1 MTVSLRKRVVK
12 WKHMIKE
19 INARLYQLH
28 SALFLMTNIVSSI
41 QRTLSTND
49 NDFYRNKHAHV
60 QQHTPIWFCFRVHTK
75 TGHVNSTIESF
86 MLCRCLNCVTKNPS
100 NKLLIR
106 NKLKQPFILK
116 FTFVIGNFILYIIVF
131 LKINR
136 FASRNFF
143 EIQRIIFLD
152 EWKFY
157 VAEICLVK
165 QRYIAILR

>member
-1 MTVSLRKRVVK
+1 MKSMFYFWVSYLLKLRSFITQVCIKVIKCPMTVSLRKRVVK

-41 QRTLSTND
+41 QRTPITND

-75 TGHVNSTIESF
+75 TGHVNSRVESF

-106 NKLKQPFILK
+106 NNLKQSFIST
-116 FTFVIGNFILYIIVF
+116 FTFVIGNFHFVYHCF
-131 LKINR
+131 PKMK
-136 FASRNFF
+136 
-143 EIQRIIFLD
+143 Q
-152 EWKFY
+152 
-157 VAEICLVK
+157 IC
-165 QRYIAILR
+165 

>member
-1 MTVSLRKRVVK
+1 MTVSSRKRVVK

-75 TGHVNSTIESF
+75 TGHVNSRAESF

-100 NKLLIR
+100 NKFLIR
-106 NKLKQPFILK
+106 NILKQPFIST
-116 FTFVIGNFILYIIVF
+116 FTFVIGDFYFVF
-131 LKINR
+131 HC
-136 FASRNFF
+136 FF
-143 EIQRIIFLD
+143 LTIKQICYLQFL
-152 EWKFY
+152 
-157 VAEICLVK
+157 
-165 QRYIAILR
+165 

>member
-75 TGHVNSTIESF
+75 TGHVNSRVESF

-106 NKLKQPFILK
+106 NNLKQPFIST
-116 FTFVIGNFILYIIVF
+116 FTIVIG
-131 LKINR
+131 
-136 FASRNFF
+136 
-143 EIQRIIFLD
+143 
-152 EWKFY
+152 KFY
-157 VAEICLVK
+157 FLYHCFPKMKQIC
-165 QRYIAILR
+165 